1 MFRLEGAAGP
11 FAQALKTST
20 RLGSNVI
27 QKSVPKIPSPA
38 HHLSESTPAT
48 FLSHILHRDD
58 ERKRHS
64 SPVLGPLS
72 TKTTL
77 SSSQFAGVLIQ
88 QRFMSTSETRV
99 VEDTTVVPDF
109 SQYKSNTGDP
119 ARRTFAY
126 LMVGAAGVVG
136 ATIAKNMVTDFLMN
150 LSASADVLALA
161 KVEVDLSTIPEGKN
175 LIIKW
180 RGKPVFVRHR
190 TEKDIE
196 LAQDVNLSELRDPQ
210 PDSARVRDPKWLIL
224 LGVCTHL
231 GCVPLGDA
239 GDFHGWFCPCHGSH
253 YDSSGR
259 IRKGPA
265 PLNLEVP
272 PYDFTPEG
280 KVVIG

>member
-1 MFRLEGAAGP
+1 MFRLESAASS

-20 RLGSNVI
+20 RLSANVI
-27 QKSVPKIPSPA
+27 QQSVPKIPSPA
-38 HHLSESTPAT
+38 PHLSKSTPAT
-48 FLSHILHRDD
+48 MLSHILHRDEER
-58 ERKRHS
+58 ERKS
-64 SPVLGPLS
+64 NPILGPLS
-72 TKTTL
+72 NKTIL
-77 SSSQFAGVLIQ
+77 SSSPFAGVLIQ
-88 QRFMSTSETRV
+88 QRYMSTSETHV
-99 VEDTTVVPDF
+99 VEDTTKVPDF
-109 SQYKSNTGDP
+109 SHYKSNTGDP

-161 KVEVDLSTIPEGKN
+161 KVEVDLSAIPEGKN

-190 TEKDIE
+190 TQKDIE

-210 PDSARVRDPKWLIL
+210 PDSARVREPQWLIL

-239 GDFHGWFCPCHGSH
+239 GDFGGWFCPCHGSH